1 MLSFYFAIILFST
14 SQINIISVALDQRIS
29 SSTFFH
35 AFLRM
40 AQNET
45 HLSSDDQK
53 NVHIRITLPGEEVIS
68 IPVTPIQETSSVIKV
83 HRKYFYLQRLCVHFI
98 IKIFLYRKLLSML
111 DFRKSWLITLHF
123 SFRMQTNSTNIVVS
137 FFI

>member
-1 MLSFYFAIILFST
+1 MKKLFSHDT
-14 SQINIISVALDQRIS
+14 IPEFPSKKLLPLTTLQLEERRLYLEKYLQSSNLHKNNNKSNHAANFFFILVALDHRIS
-29 SSTFFH
+29 TSTFFH

-53 NVHIRITLPGEEVIS
+53 IIHIRITLPGEEVIS

-83 HRKYFYLQRLCVHFI
+83 TN
-98 IKIFLYRKLLSML
+98 LSC
-111 DFRKSWLITLHF
+111 FT
-123 SFRMQTNSTNIVVS
+123 
-137 FFI
+137 